1 MTDRE
6 IITLAKIREALG
18 IGHKPMLSE
27 LPGICRQI
35 RRDAERYRKLR
46 SLPPS
51 KLSKLPYMIEKRLD
65 EFIDGLK

>member
-18 IGHKPMLSE
+18 IGHKHMLSE
-27 LPGICRQI
+27 LPDICRQI
-35 RRDAERYRKLR
+35 RQDAERYRKLR
-46 SLPPS
+46 DLPPS